1 VAEIGVAL
9 MNVLYAYHTR
19 PAYMAPKR
27 FSDSQVDCGPFFEDS
42 FVDGRC
48 VSLKT
53 PIGHYDIAEVA
64 ARLPAAQKPDLLIVK
79 ADASRTN
86 FPSNV
91 KALGCTTVLVVGDTQ
106 HMVRPL
112 ATMLGYAA
120 AEPFD
125 FVMTDHGR
133 RVLHHFAAAGI
144 ANTFWIPGINLTVFE
159 TAPASPHLY
168 PLSFIGQ
175 YGARHPLRLALI
187 KGLLERGLPLYVRT
201 APQDLAARIYGESQI
216 NLNISLNGDVNLRVF
231 EVAAHGGLLLTDAL
245 KPQAG
250 LGDLFKV
257 DREVVTFGDIDDLAA
272 KVRGLL
278 ADPGACMMIANR
290 GYSRYL
296 RDHAPEVRLAQFF
309 DILDGRPVP
318 DYLYGDHDRRAPAA
332 RQRDRSATAFL
343 RDIGVYEI
351 AQALNR
357 AVSRGGIVAFGD
369 IDADLVASLADL
381 SRLSTCVVVDAADV
395 AARAAAFAVRGV
407 AGQVRI
413 ATADE
418 IETLDR
424 TLLLVDGAG
433 LDDPAFRACLEQ
445 VVAVVYVQNGSAD
458 GVAEAGILAPYGLK
472 PMDRMPGA
480 FISAAA
486 EPVLTE
492 LLGQGAA

>member
-1 VAEIGVAL
+1 

-19 PAYMAPKR
+19 SDYMAPRR
-27 FSDSQVDCGPFFEDS
+27 FSESQVDCGPFFEDE

-53 PIGHYDIAEVA
+53 PIGDYDIAEVA

-91 KALGCTTVLVVGDTQ
+91 KALGCTTVLIVGDTQ
-106 HMVRPL
+106 HMARPL

-120 AEPFD
+120 GGGFD

-133 RVLHHFAAAGI
+133 RILHHFAAMGI
-144 ANTFWIPGINLTVFE
+144 SNTFWIPGINLRVFE
-159 TAPASPHLY
+159 TAPASAHLY

-175 YGARHPLRLALI
+175 YGARHPLRFTVM
-187 KGLLERGLPLYVRT
+187 KGLLERGLPLNVRT
-201 APQDLAARIYGESQI
+201 APQDLAAQVYAESQI

-231 EVAAHGGLLLTDAL
+231 EVAAHGGLLLTDAV

-250 LGDLFKV
+250 LGDLFKIGT
-257 DREVVTFGDIDDLAA
+257 EVVTFGDADDLAT
-272 KVRGLL
+272 KVRALL
-278 ADPGACMMIANR
+278 ASPGECMMIANR
-290 GYSRYL
+290 GYTRYL

-318 DYLYGDHDRRAPAA
+318 GYMYGDHDRRAAAA
-332 RQRDRSATAFL
+332 RLSNRSATAFL

-357 AVSRGGIVAFGD
+357 VLSRGGVVAFYD

-381 SRLSTCVVVDAADV
+381 SRLSTYAVVDAADL
-395 AARAAAFAVRGV
+395 AARGEAFAARGV
-407 AGQVRI
+407 AQQVRV
-413 ATADE
+413 ATAEE
-418 IETLDR
+418 IETFDR
-424 TLLLVDGAG
+424 TMLLVDSTR
-433 LDDPAFRACLEQ
+433 LDDPTFRACLEE
-445 VVAVVYVQNGSAD
+445 VVAVVYVQNCSAD
-458 GVAEAGILAPYGLK
+458 GAVEAASLAPYGLK
-472 PMDRMPGA
+472 PFGMVPGA
-480 FISAAA
+480 FVSAAA

-492 LLGQGAA
+492 LQGQGMA